1 VAFIFGT
8 LFFVFQLLNQK
19 TKFEPTS
26 ALWGM
31 ALGIPNYFS
40 MYFLVETL
48 AIFPATFIFPINNIG
63 IVALSTLLAFVVFKE
78 KLSVKNW
85 LGLALAL
92 GAILLIS
99 LA

>member
-1 VAFIFGT
+1 
-8 LFFVFQLLNQK
+8 
-19 TKFEPTS
+19 
-26 ALWGM
+26 
-31 ALGIPNYFS
+31 
-40 MYFLVETL
+40 
-48 AIFPATFIFPINNIG
+48 
-63 IVALSTLLAFVVFKE
+63 LLAFVVFKE